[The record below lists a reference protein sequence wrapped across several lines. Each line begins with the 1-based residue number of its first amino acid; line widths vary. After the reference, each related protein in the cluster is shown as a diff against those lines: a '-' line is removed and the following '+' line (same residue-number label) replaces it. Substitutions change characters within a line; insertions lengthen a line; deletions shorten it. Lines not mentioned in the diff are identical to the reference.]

1 MFIYKLDSADSILYT
16 VTAVQGALYGDLIGT
31 LDMTAESDLDTAAL
45 LELVYDKHVIA
56 GSGKQHILV
65 VA

>member
-16 VTAVQGALYGDLIGT
+16 VTAVSSTLYGDLIDT

-45 LELVYDKHVIA
+45 LELVYDKHVIE

-65 VA
+65 IA